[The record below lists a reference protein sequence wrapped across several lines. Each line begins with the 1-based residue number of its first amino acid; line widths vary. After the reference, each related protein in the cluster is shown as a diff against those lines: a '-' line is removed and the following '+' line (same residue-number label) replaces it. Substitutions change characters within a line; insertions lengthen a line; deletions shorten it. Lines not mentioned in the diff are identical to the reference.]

1 MCVVSGQSGTEAL
14 FRRVSKGAEKRLSA
28 LSCLFVLMQHPNSHR
43 MHLRSVSYLGFF
55 LKNSDI
61 FRYSLNSEG
70 NRHSIETYI
79 RMRFI
84 KYLAVIDF
92 YTYNLD
98 KTCSLECTSWWSE
111 HNIPCVYE
119 MNGRAMAQAVSR
131 RPLRG
136 GPVSI
141 PQQFTWDLWCN
152 NRHWDRLFSEYFYFS
167 LSVSFHQCSI
177 LIFMYTLLCKLFFKE
192 GFCGPLR
199 LSSMLWIHQRTCY
212 LKTCGT
218 SGLLYLV
225 HAW

>member
-1 MCVVSGQSGTEAL
+1 MLPGFDNVQFRTMIATFRRNAASIRLEGTGVQVVLSTWIYFFQLSSLVGIVPQLRRVIADFSARNLCFSLMCVVSGQSGTEAL

-98 KTCSLECTSWWSE
+98 KTCSLECTS
-111 HNIPCVYE
+111 
-119 MNGRAMAQAVSR
+119 
-131 RPLRG
+131 
-136 GPVSI
+136 
-141 PQQFTWDLWCN
+141 
-152 NRHWDRLFSEYFYFS
+152 
-167 LSVSFHQCSI
+167 
-177 LIFMYTLLCKLFFKE
+177 
-192 GFCGPLR
+192 
-199 LSSMLWIHQRTCY
+199 
-212 LKTCGT
+212 
-218 SGLLYLV
+218 
-225 HAW
+225 